1 MSNTSTF
8 ISKGVAGDLTTLS
21 SSLNLSSFNGGGAS
35 SYLVEVGTF
44 NYDAYGN
51 GIAFRKDGGPI
62 DDYINAVISLG
73 IFAERVYTELTFNYG
88 EAQISFTLKTDGTF
102 ENVTCPYGAGGY
114 SASSGQIVMLG
125 TQLLGGATPANDIL
139 WNYVCAGN
147 DGVITGFTYDS
158 GTPPIGP
165 RDWTFTPSSGT
176 PFTRSLFAP
185 TSNTSLAPADAGADI
200 WILNTA
206 DSISIQG
213 TGPDQLNV
221 TTFPDGTSF
230 NISAGTVAGV
240 TNTVNRARFVHCTAT
255 SNTTTIRVINE
266 SSEILGELY
275 LHSIGD
281 SITIEKAA
289 SDSISLISGG
299 VKAHAVGSPRS

>member
-8 ISKGVAGDLTTLS
+8 ISKGVVDNLTTLS
-21 SSLNLSSFNGGGAS
+21 SSLNLTSFYGGGAS

-44 NYDAYGN
+44 NYDAYGQ
-51 GIAFRKDGGPI
+51 GIAFRQDGGPI
-62 DDYINAVISLG
+62 DDYINAV
-73 IFAERVYTELTFNYG
+73 
-88 EAQISFTLKTDGTF
+88 
-102 ENVTCPYGAGGY
+102 
-114 SASSGQIVMLG
+114 
-125 TQLLGGATPANDIL
+125 
-139 WNYVCAGN
+139 
-147 DGVITGFTYDS
+147 
-158 GTPPIGP
+158 PIGP
-165 RDWTFTPSSGT
+165 RDWTFTPSSGA
-176 PFTRSLFAP
+176 PFTISLLAP
-185 TSNTSLAPADAGADI
+185 TSQTSIAPADAGANI
-200 WILNTA
+200 WVLNTA
-206 DSISIQG
+206 DSLSLQG
-213 TGPDQLNV
+213 TGPDQLNY

-230 NISAGTVAGV
+230 NISAGIIAGV